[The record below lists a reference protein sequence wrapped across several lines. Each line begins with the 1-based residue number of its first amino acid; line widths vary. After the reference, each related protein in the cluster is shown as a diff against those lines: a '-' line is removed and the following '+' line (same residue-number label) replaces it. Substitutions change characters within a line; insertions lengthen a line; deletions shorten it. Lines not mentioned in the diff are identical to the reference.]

1 MFTVSL
7 YNSIAHFYQTVIG
20 VNLELPDV
28 NLELHS
34 PSPLT
39 EHDALTVRES
49 QLQNTQVSFDN
60 SCP

>member
-7 YNSIAHFYQTVIG
+7 YNSIAHFCQTVIG

-34 PSPLT
+34 PSALT
-39 EHDALTVRES
+39 EHDALTVCES
-49 QLQNTQVSFDN
+49 QLQNTQVSFNN